1 MRLPLRIPA
10 ALVVGTLLA
19 GLPAFASAQIFRGAV
34 RVVNTAKAI
43 PLATV
48 TARDSAGNVLAMAT
62 TDTAGLWALRVRRAE
77 GPIELRVRRL
87 GFEMGSYTVPARSA
101 SDTLEY
107 EFLLT
112 EIAAAAEAVRVTA
125 DVSLNEKR
133 LSEAY
138 RRGWRV
144 YEPEVIAAARDRAP
158 DLPQLLRT
166 LGTTSVYPP
175 RGPNDCFRATR
186 NNQCLAIVV
195 DGLVLGPTAMIL
207 PNDIY
212 FLAILGASEARV
224 QFGDRAPFGAI
235 AIYTRSRYDRTNRR
249 P

>member
-1 MRLPLRIPA
+1 MRFPLRIRA
-10 ALVVGTLLA
+10 SLVLLA
-19 GLPAFASAQIFRGAV
+19 VCTGLPSLLPAQIFRGAV
-34 RVVNTAKAI
+34 RTAATAQPI

-62 TDTAGLWALRVRRAE
+62 SDSAGLWALRVRRVA
-77 GPIELRVRRL
+77 GPMELRVRRL
-87 GFEMGSYTVPARSA
+87 GFEMGSYVVPAPQA
-101 SDTLEY
+101 ADTIEY
-107 EFLLT
+107 EFLLV
-112 EIAAAAEAVRVTA
+112 EVAAAAEAVRVEGA
-125 DVSLNEKR
+125 ASLNEKR

-144 YEPEVIAAARDRAP
+144 YEPELIASVRDRTA
-158 DLPQLLRT
+158 DLPQLMRT
-166 LGTTSVYPP
+166 LGVTSVYPP

-195 DGLVLGPTAMIL
+195 DGLVLGPTALVL
-207 PNDIY
+207 PNDVY

-235 AIYTRSRYDRTNRR
+235 AIYTRSRLDRPTRR

>member
-1 MRLPLRIPA
+1 MNPPPFVLRSLLVA
-10 ALVVGTLLA
+10 ALLS
-19 GLPAFASAQIFRGAV
+19 GLPVGARAQVFRGAV
-34 RVVNTAKAI
+34 RQVNTAQPV

-48 TARDSAGNVLAMAT
+48 TARDTAGNVLAMTT
-62 TDTAGLWALRVRRAE
+62 TDSTGLWALRVRRPV
-77 GPIELRVRRL
+77 GPVELRVRRL
-87 GFEMGSYTVPARSA
+87 GFEMGSYVVKEPVA

-107 EFLLT
+107 EFLLN
-112 EIAAAAEAVRVTA
+112 EVAAAAEAVRVTG

-133 LSEAY
+133 LAEAY

-144 YEPEVIAAARDRAP
+144 IEPELVASVRDRTA
-158 DLPQLLRT
+158 DLAQLLRT

-195 DGLVLGPTAMIL
+195 DGLVLGPTAMVL
-207 PNDIY
+207 PSDIY